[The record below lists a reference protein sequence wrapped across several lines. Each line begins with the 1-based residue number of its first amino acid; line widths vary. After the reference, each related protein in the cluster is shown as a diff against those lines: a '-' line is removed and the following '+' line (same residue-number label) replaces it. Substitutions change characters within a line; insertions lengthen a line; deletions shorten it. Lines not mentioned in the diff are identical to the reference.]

1 MKWQAILA
9 SLPAIPS
16 QDASSLPG
24 ASSYVASAGFP
35 TSAFSSYYYLPAE
48 PTQQPQPVIQDPVLH
63 TTFPYNLTN
72 PNTIPTEN
80 NDPVVFQTP
89 SKKLSDSQQ
98 HELIQAVVANVTSI
112 VNGNATHGSCNK
124 CKAALAATKPAA
136 LYAPTLVPDTIISL
150 CKEFN
155 FRSNA
160 TCEEDY
166 AASVFGAVWT
176 QVLAYADVEG
186 LDGDYICHALNKSF
200 CCPPATSPLDT
211 AGLFPKP
218 KPANP
223 RVPKA
228 SGKRV
233 KVLHLSDFHLDPRY
247 SVSSEGNCSSGLC
260 CRNNNF
266 NSAAK
271 DQVLIPAPAYGTF
284 KCDTPY
290 DLGLAALQAIGP
302 LTGTGKG
309 KNQDSLAWSLY
320 TGDLVSHDPV
330 QAMSREYVEY
340 TETSIYGMFKEYLTG
355 PVFAALGNHDT
366 RPENI
371 NAPHNLPGSLGEQQ
385 SWNYEHVAGLWKHE
399 GWIDEKA
406 AQEARTHYGGYSVKT
421 HYGLRII
428 AFNTDFWYAKNYFN
442 NINST
447 NPDNSGVFSWII
459 DELQKAEDAG
469 ERVWIIGHVLS
480 GWDGSNSLPDPTNLF
495 YQIVDRY
502 SPHVIANIF
511 FGHTHEDQFMIYYA
525 NNGTLQRADTALTT
539 GWIMPSITP
548 LTNLNSGFRMYEV
561 DTGDFNIY
569 EAYTFFSNVSD
580 YPSLK
585 GVGPTFQFEYSTRDT
600 YSPAAGW
607 EKDDPLNATF
617 WHRVTE
623 AMEKDIDLVR
633 LHNTYQ
639 GKMSVKSP
647 NCTNVDCQEAKICYM
662 RSGSV
667 ALGSQCPQGPAHSV
681 ATLAGSPAEIL
692 LRAGCWIPVQRRP
705 AIPQRRGGRGGPA
718 DESCRSAFEPSQWRV
733 RPEPTTDMEQARLED
748 SIEGL

>member
-9 SLPAIPS
+9 SLPAVPCQGDVS
-16 QDASSLPG
+16 PLPG
-24 ASSYVASAGFP
+24 ASSYVAPAGFP

-48 PTQQPQPVIQDPVLH
+48 PTQEPQPVIRDPVLNI
-63 TTFPYNLTN
+63 TFPYNLTN

-80 NDPVVFQTP
+80 NDPVVFPTP

-98 HELIQAVVANVTSI
+98 HDLIQAVVANVTSI
-112 VNGNATHGSCNK
+112 INGNATHGSCNK
-124 CKAALAATKPAA
+124 CKAALAAAKPAA
-136 LYAPTLVPDTIISL
+136 LYAPTLVPETVISL
-150 CKEFN
+150 CKQFS
-155 FRSNA
+155 FKSNA

-176 QVLAYADVEG
+176 QVLVYANVEG
-186 LDGDYICHALNKSF
+186 LDGNYICHALSKSF
-200 CCPPATSPLDT
+200 CGQPAMSPLDT
-211 AGLFPKP
+211 SHLFPKP

-223 RVPKA
+223 RVPEA

-266 NSAAK
+266 NSASR
-271 DQVLIPAPAYGTF
+271 DQVLLPASAYGTF

-309 KNQDSLAWSLY
+309 RDTDSLAWSLY

-330 QAMSREYVEY
+330 QEMSREYLEY
-340 TETSIYGMFKEYLTG
+340 TETSMFGMFKEYLTG

-366 RPENI
+366 TPENI
-371 NAPHNLPGSLGEQQ
+371 NAPHNLPGPLGEQQ

-399 GWIDEKA
+399 GWIDEKTA
-406 AQEARTHYGGYSVKT
+406 AEARTHYGGYSVKA

-442 NINST
+442 FINST
-447 NPDNSGVFSWII
+447 SPDNSGIFSWMI

-480 GWDGSNSLPDPTNLF
+480 GWDGSNPLPDPTNLF

-525 NNGTLQRADTALTT
+525 NNGTLQSADTALTT

-580 YPSLK
+580 YPSL
-585 GVGPTFQFEYSTRDT
+585 VEAGPTFQFEYSTRDT
-600 YSPAAGW
+600 YGPAAGW
-607 EKDDPLNATF
+607 EKNDPLNATF

-623 AMEKDIDLVR
+623 AMEKDIDLVS

-647 NCTNVDCQEAKICYM
+647 NCTNVECQEAKICYM

-667 ALGSQCPQGPAHSV
+667 ALGSQCPPGYGSV
-681 ATLAGSPAEIL
+681 QS
-692 LRAGCWIPVQRRP
+692 
-705 AIPQRRGGRGGPA
+705 
-718 DESCRSAFEPSQWRV
+718 SFS
-733 RPEPTTDMEQARLED
+733 
-748 SIEGL
+748 

>member
-1 MKWQAILA
+1 MKWQAVLA
-9 SLPAIPS
+9 SLLAVPS
-16 QDASSLPG
+16 QGDISSLPG
-24 ASSYVASAGFP
+24 ASSYVAPAGFP

-48 PTQQPQPVIQDPVLH
+48 PTQEPQPVIQDPVLN

-80 NDPVVFQTP
+80 NDPVVFPTP
-89 SKKLSDSQQ
+89 SKKLSDGQQ
-98 HELIQAVVANVTSI
+98 HDLIQAVVANVTSI
-112 VNGNATHGSCNK
+112 INGNATHGSCNK
-124 CKAALAATKPAA
+124 CKAVLAVAKPAA
-136 LYAPTLVPDTIISL
+136 LYAPTLVPDTMVSL
-150 CKEFN
+150 CKQFS
-155 FRSNA
+155 FKSNA

-186 LDGDYICHALNKSF
+186 LDGDYICHALSKSF
-200 CCPPATSPLDT
+200 CGQPATRPLDT
-211 AGLFPKP
+211 SDLFPKP

-266 NSAAK
+266 NSASR
-271 DQVLIPAPAYGTF
+271 DQVLLPAPAYGTF

-309 KNQDSLAWSLY
+309 KDDDSLAWSLY

-330 QAMSREYVEY
+330 QEMSREYLAY

-366 RPENI
+366 SPENI
-371 NAPHNLPGSLGEQQ
+371 NAPHNLPGPLGEQQ

-399 GWIDEKA
+399 GWIDEKT
-406 AQEARTHYGGYSVKT
+406 AQEARTQYGGYSVKT
-421 HYGLRII
+421 HYGLRVI
-428 AFNTDFWYAKNYFN
+428 AFNTDFWLAKNYFN
-442 NINST
+442 FINST
-447 NPDNSGVFSWII
+447 NPDNSGVFSWMI
-459 DELQKAEDAG
+459 DELQTAEDAG
-469 ERVWIIGHVLS
+469 DRVWIIGHVLS
-480 GWDGSNSLPDPTNLF
+480 GWDGSNPLPDPTNLF

-502 SPHVIANIF
+502 SPHVVANIF

-525 NNGTLQRADTALTT
+525 NNGTLQSQDTALTT
-539 GWIMPSITP
+539 GWIVPSITP

-561 DTGDFNIY
+561 DTGDFNVY

-580 YPSLK
+580 YPSLIEA
-585 GVGPTFQFEYSTRDT
+585 GPTFQFEYSTRDT
-600 YSPAAGW
+600 YGPAAGW
-607 EKDDPLNATF
+607 DKDDPLNATF

-623 AMEKDIDLVR
+623 AMEKDIELVS
-633 LHNTYQ
+633 LHNAYQ
-639 GKMSVKSP
+639 GKMSEKSP
-647 NCTNVDCQEAKICYM
+647 NCTNVECQEAKICYM
-662 RSGSV
+662 RSGSF
-667 ALGSQCPQGPAHSV
+667 ALGSQCPQGYGSV
-681 ATLAGSPAEIL
+681 QGSF
-692 LRAGCWIPVQRRP
+692 
-705 AIPQRRGGRGGPA
+705 
-718 DESCRSAFEPSQWRV
+718 S
-733 RPEPTTDMEQARLED
+733 
-748 SIEGL
+748 